1 MSSAWRSKRP
11 LLRSAR
17 PDDHDAI
24 VALTDAAF
32 GGEEAALRVV
42 RELEP
47 EISLVYEDD
56 GAIVGHVMLTR
67 MEMGDHRPFQ
77 LSPLSVA
84 PSHQKRGIGSALTR
98 EALRLADELGEPLV
112 LILGNPAYYGR
123 FGFEPATPLGL
134 DSPGSF
140 GDAWMAVKLTAYD
153 PAVRGRVVFP
163 PAFG

>member
-1 MSSAWRSKRP
+1 
-11 LLRSAR
+11 LLRFAR
-17 PDDHDAI
+17 PDDRDAI

-32 GGEEAALRVV
+32 EGSEEALRVV

-47 EISLVYEDD
+47 EISLVYEDG

-67 MEMGDHRPFQ
+67 MEMGEHRPFQ

-84 PSHQKRGIGSALTR
+84 PSHQNRGLGSQLTR
-98 EALRLADELGEPLV
+98 EALRLADEAGEPLV
-112 LILGNPAYYGR
+112 LVLGHPNYYPR
-123 FGFEPATPLGL
+123 FGFEPASPLGL
-134 DSPGSF
+134 ESPRDF
-140 GDAWMAVKLTAYD
+140 GPAWMAVKLTAYD

>member
-1 MSSAWRSKRP
+1 

-17 PDDHDAI
+17 PDDHAAI

-32 GGEEAALRVV
+32 EGLEEALRVV

-67 MEMGDHRPFQ
+67 MEMGEHHPYQ

-84 PSHQKRGIGSALTR
+84 PTHQNRGIGSELTR
-98 EALRLADELGEPLV
+98 EALRLADEGGEPLV
-112 LILGNPAYYGR
+112 LVLGHPTYYPR
-123 FGFEPATPLGL
+123 FGFEPASPLGL
-134 DSPGSF
+134 KPPREF
-140 GDAWMAVKLTAYD
+140 GAAWMAVKLTAYD
-153 PAVRGRVVFP
+153 PSVRGRVVFP
-163 PAFG
+163 PAFD